1 MRRPSYLIILLFIFT
16 LASDVYAG
24 KADITAVNVTSEKE
38 GTYRF
43 EVTVFHSDEGWDHYA
58 DSWEIRDE
66 QGTLY
71 GTRTLHHPHVSEQPF
86 TRSLSHVEIPLE
98 INKVTVRSHD
108 SIHLYGGKTITVELP

>member
-1 MRRPSYLIILLFIFT
+1 MRRPSYLIILFIFALT
-16 LASDVYAG
+16 ADVYAG

-43 EVTVFHSDEGWDHYA
+43 DVTVSHSDEGWDHYA

-66 QGTLY
+66 QGNLY

-86 TRSLSHVEIPLE
+86 TRSLSHVEIPPE
-98 INKVTVRSHD
+98 IKKVTIRAHD
-108 SIHLYGGKTITVELP
+108 LVHLYGGKAVTVELP